1 MMLGLAVMLLCSSC
15 RDKRNVQV
23 IGSIQ
28 NDDQT
33 SLSIVDYFGTSEW
46 TTDLDVQDGAFEL
59 YLPLDNPSLKR
70 LTYGS
75 AWKDL
80 YLEPGQ
86 TVEITFD
93 AQSFDST
100 FRFTGTLATENS
112 LLDSVATRL
121 QNVDYSFVYTQPLDV
136 ATAYI
141 DSLHNDGE
149 EYFNTLAGSH
159 QISAPFIQSVEDF
172 IHYNAATLKII
183 IGERQDEKPDD
194 YYRFLHELTIE
205 NARALDNHHYR
216 MFFSMYVDMETNKRL
231 NIQNSTVDA
240 SPGSFFDEK
249 LKVIEDLDNETVR
262 SYSLFNAM
270 NYYLMEHGLDDF
282 ERHYDYF
289 TETNTDPYYDEQLR
303 IAYEKKQR
311 IAPGQPAPPFTL
323 SDLDG
328 NEVSLSDFKGQ
339 YVFLDFW
346 QTLCSRSARELPHL
360 LQLHSDYKEDN
371 IAFVS
376 ISIDENK
383 ENWINYV
390 KENKNMGT
398 SLRSEN
404 YFDAK
409 VYRDYQVFGL
419 PTFILIDPEG
429 RIVDPKAPQPSSD
442 EIRHTL
448 DQLLR

>member
-1 MMLGLAVMLLCSSC
+1 
-15 RDKRNVQV
+15 
-23 IGSIQ
+23 
-28 NDDQT
+28 
-33 SLSIVDYFGTSEW
+33 
-46 TTDLDVQDGAFEL
+46 
-59 YLPLDNPSLKR
+59 
-70 LTYGS
+70 
-75 AWKDL
+75 
-80 YLEPGQ
+80 
-86 TVEITFD
+86 
-93 AQSFDST
+93 
-100 FRFTGTLATENS
+100 
-112 LLDSVATRL
+112 
-121 QNVDYSFVYTQPLDV
+121 
-136 ATAYI
+136 
-141 DSLHNDGE
+141 
-149 EYFNTLAGSH
+149 
-159 QISAPFIQSVEDF
+159 
-172 IHYNAATLKII
+172 
-183 IGERQDEKPDD
+183 
-194 YYRFLHELTIE
+194 
-205 NARALDNHHYR
+205 
-216 MFFSMYVDMETNKRL
+216 MYVDMETNKRL
-231 NIQNSTVDA
+231 NTQNSAVDA

-262 SYSLFNAM
+262 SYALFNAM

-289 TETNTDPYYDEQLR
+289 TETNTDSYYDEQLR

-323 SDLDG
+323 SGLDG

-346 QTLCSRSARELPHL
+346 QTLCSRSAMELPHL